1 MSGEDIR
8 IGIQNSMPSQPAIL
22 EAIACAVGDSFPR
35 DAVLQAIGEG
45 IAAAFERP
53 SVQYRPKLSM
63 TNSHHPMWHEGKR
76 WLAEYG
82 DLQVVGSSPE
92 DAMARFNKEWREP

>member
-1 MSGEDIR
+1 MNNEDIR
-8 IGIQNSMPSQPAIL
+8 IGIQNSMPSQAAIL
-22 EAIACAVGDSFPR
+22 EAISIAVGDSFPKN
-35 DAVLQAIGEG
+35 AIIQTIGEG

-53 SVQYRPKLSM
+53 SVAYRPKLSM

-82 DLQVVGSSPE
+82 DLQVIGSSPS
-92 DAMARFNKEWREP
+92 DAMSRFDEEWREP